1 MKKSAAPII
10 SVIFILL
17 SACAS
22 SLRNDVVS
30 FHEGKLPRGATIRI
44 EPMDIAKQRS
54 LEFSHYKSLIGERL
68 NQLGYQ
74 VVDNDEVSELVARID
89 YSISEG
95 QTQIRSSSPN
105 YVRYHFNYGRYY
117 HPFYYGFYDTW
128 PPEQYS
134 YTVYNRQLTMN
145 ISPEGPEADLLF
157 EGRVQSIGKEKEI
170 ATVMP
175 YMITAMFNNFPGEN
189 AVTKVVTIDKQ

>member
-1 MKKSAAPII
+1 MPII
-10 SVIFILL
+10 LSLLVILL
-17 SACAS
+17 SSCKS

-30 FHEGKLPRGATIRI
+30 FHEGKLPRSGTIRI
-44 EPMDIAKQRS
+44 APMDTVKQRS

-74 VVDNDEVSELVARID
+74 VVDRDEPSELVANID

-95 QTQIRSSSPN
+95 QTQIRSSSNN

-128 PPEQYS
+128 PPEQYN
-134 YTVYNRQLTMN
+134 YTVYNRQLKMN
-145 ISPEGPEADLLF
+145 ISRIGPDAEVLF
-157 EGRVQSIGKEKEI
+157 EGRVQSIGKAKEI

-189 AVTKVVTIDKQ
+189 AVTKVVTIEKQ